1 MRKGRCPFFYSF
13 PAGCT
18 WFLLEKVIQNYEVV
32 ETLPCLIDDSC
43 PFTFRHRP
51 IYVRLS
57 QMTSEVFCDGLSC
70 GGEEYRTRG
79 SHLRSRS
86 TMNICNSTMSDI
98 MESGYIKISEPHHLD
113 RLKMLSASVRDGT
126 YTCRCRNTSRNHQK
140 RRMPQHTP
148 FRIHMTQ
155 LL

>member
-1 MRKGRCPFFYSF
+1 MDVSHGFFCSS
-13 PAGCT
+13 PAGLT

-43 PFTFRHRP
+43 PFKFRHRP

-113 RLKMLSASVRDGT
+113 RLKMLSASVRDGHIWGGVET
-126 YTCRCRNTSRNHQK
+126 
-140 RRMPQHTP
+140 
-148 FRIHMTQ
+148 
-155 LL
+155 

>member
-1 MRKGRCPFFYSF
+1 MLWRGLTSF
-13 PAGCT
+13 LMSPYTMHGSQAGT
-18 WFLLEKVIQNYEVV
+18 TRARTLGFSYTILDRIAEVV
-32 ETLPCLIDDSC
+32 KAFPCLY
-43 PFTFRHRP
+43 FRARLTFRHRP

-113 RLKMLSASVRDGT
+113 RLKMLSASVRDGHIWGGVET
-126 YTCRCRNTSRNHQK
+126 
-140 RRMPQHTP
+140 
-148 FRIHMTQ
+148 
-155 LL
+155 

>member
-1 MRKGRCPFFYSF
+1 
-13 PAGCT
+13 
-18 WFLLEKVIQNYEVV
+18 
-32 ETLPCLIDDSC
+32 
-43 PFTFRHRP
+43 
-51 IYVRLS
+51 
-57 QMTSEVFCDGLSC
+57 MTSEVFCDGLSG

-113 RLKMLSASVRDGT
+113 RLKMLSASVRDGHIWAGVET
-126 YTCRCRNTSRNHQK
+126 RAGHENRGRGRLSQLLQFCLKISSKNQVRPVGEEQKKPWDTCRCVPERNSF
-140 RRMPQHTP
+140 
-148 FRIHMTQ
+148 FRKVGLAFSA

>member
-1 MRKGRCPFFYSF
+1 MSFFLFF
-13 PAGCT
+13 PDGTHLILAG
-18 WFLLEKVIQNYEVV
+18 KIIQNYEVV

-43 PFTFRHRP
+43 PFKFRHRS

-57 QMTSEVFCDGLSC
+57 QMTSEVFCDGLSG

-113 RLKMLSASVRDGT
+113 RLKMLSASVRDGHIWSGVET
-126 YTCRCRNTSRNHQK
+126 
-140 RRMPQHTP
+140 
-148 FRIHMTQ
+148 
-155 LL
+155 